1 MGGDLL
7 DRRGVSAVSRRGL
20 SLVEML
26 VAITVFGVV
35 AGVVCRVL
43 YVTMRAFTAQIQQA
57 EVNHTLRSAAVILWE
72 ELRELDA
79 GDPRGGDIVAMSRSS
94 LTYKGARGLYSLCRP
109 PDSES
114 GSMTLY
120 AWLDSDVLKP
130 AMDSLLVFAAG
141 SAGAGY
147 WLRLDVVGVSLGRQC
162 PGGSASMTVRVRSPD
177 VSLLSEV
184 DVGAPAR
191 ALQVFQLRRY
201 ADSRGVWW
209 LGMRRV
215 HKADGRWP
223 NLQPVLGPL
232 AASGLEFRYYDR
244 AGRPTE
250 LPGSVSSIAIN
261 VSAAAS
267 GRALSMA
274 DDAPKPGT
282 RLEFR
287 VVLRNNPRP

>member
-1 MGGDLL
+1 M
-7 DRRGVSAVSRRGL
+7 SAVSRRGL

-26 VAITVFGVV
+26 VAITVFGTV
-35 AGVVCRVL
+35 AGLVCRVL
-43 YVTMRAFTAQIQQA
+43 YVTMRSFTVQIQRA
-57 EVNHTLRSAAVILWE
+57 EVNHTLRSAAVILSE

-79 GDPRGGDIVAMSRSS
+79 GDPRGGDIVSMSRSS
-94 LTYKGARGLYSLCRP
+94 LTYKAARGLYSLCRP

-114 GSMTLY
+114 GSLTLY
-120 AWLDSDVLKP
+120 AWLDSGVLTP

-141 SAGAGY
+141 SAAGAGY
-147 WLRLDVVGVSLGRQC
+147 WLRLDVVGVSSGRQC
-162 PGGSASMTVRVRSPD
+162 PGGSASMTVRVRGPD
-177 VSLLSEV
+177 VARLPEV
-184 DVGAPAR
+184 DAGAPAR
-191 ALQVFQLRRY
+191 ALRVLQLRRY

-215 HKADGRWP
+215 HKSAGRWP

-232 AASGLEFRYYDR
+232 AASGFEFRYYDR
-244 AGRPTE
+244 AGHPTE
-250 LPGSVSSIAIN
+250 LPGSVSSIAII

-267 GRALSMA
+267 GRAPSMA
-274 DDAPKPGT
+274 DDARKPRT